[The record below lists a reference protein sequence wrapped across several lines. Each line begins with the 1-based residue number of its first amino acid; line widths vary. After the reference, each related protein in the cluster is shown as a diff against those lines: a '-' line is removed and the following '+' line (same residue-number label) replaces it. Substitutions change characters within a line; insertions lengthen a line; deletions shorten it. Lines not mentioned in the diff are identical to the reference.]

1 MVQKIHHLDS
11 LTIDQ
16 IAAGEVIEAPSS
28 CIKELV
34 ENSIDAGATT
44 IIIEVMVGGRELI
57 RVADNGCGMC
67 RDDVIAAIE
76 RHATSKLRTINDLDC
91 LSSLGFRGEALA
103 SIAAIARMT
112 MTSAEKQ
119 AASPVVPATTLVVEG
134 GCVHSVCDTSA
145 EVGTS
150 IEVRDLFYNVP
161 ARRKFLK
168 SPARDAAD
176 VIKVVTWAALAA
188 PQVGFCLLIDGKES
202 LRVPEGQSFVD
213 RAQSLLGE
221 VLRHDAFE
229 VKAENNSFSVMGLV
243 AHPQHA
249 RTNRSGQY
257 LIINHRPV
265 TSLPISY
272 AVKMAFGTTCEDRKH
287 PQYALN
293 LVLDPSCIDVNVH
306 PQKREVRFS
315 DEEGIRKFVSE
326 AVAEA
331 VFGKNVHTCVATYYH
346 ENFKEGTP
354 FEAVYPDSRVLPFSI
369 CEGRDLFQEQ
379 VQEVPLPSPPSLCS
393 TTESASPVCLA
404 VLDDVA
410 LFQFSAI
417 MPPLAL
423 WGGMQET
430 DASHDSEKGYGSGMK
445 ERLMLLDLR
454 RALRTVVLREL
465 DVSAPSASTD
475 MLLIPLPLECSV
487 QEAPLISMALPEFEK
502 LGFVIRSFGPHH
514 FLVEGVPSYF
524 RDGDIPRFILDVV
537 HEDIV
542 SSASQASRE
551 YHAALANAYVGT
563 MHSMRHPI
571 SLQTALTVFERWAN
585 HGYPMVSPDG
595 APCGAFLT
603 SQMVRQLI
611 ANGAERKKS

>member
-44 IIIEVMVGGRELI
+44 IIIEVMIGGRELI

-145 EVGTS
+145 GVGTS

-176 VIKVVTWAALAA
+176 VIKVVTGAALAA
-188 PQVGFCLLIDGKES
+188 PQVGFCLLIDGREA
-202 LRVPEGQSFVD
+202 LRVPEGQTFVD

-221 VLRHDAFE
+221 VFRHDAFE
-229 VKAENNSFSVMGLV
+229 AKAANNGCSVIGLV

-315 DEEGIRKFVSE
+315 DEENIRKFVSE

-331 VFGKNVHTCVATYYH
+331 VFGKNVHTRVATYFH
-346 ENFKEGTP
+346 EDFKEEKP
-354 FEAVYPDSRVLPFSI
+354 FEAVYPDSRSLPFSR
-369 CEGRDLFQEQ
+369 GLFQEQ
-379 VQEVPLPSPPSLCS
+379 IQEVPLPLPPSLCS
-393 TTESASPVCLA
+393 TKEPASPVCLA

-410 LFQFSAI
+410 LFQFPAI
-417 MPPLAL
+417 MPPLPL

-430 DASHDSEKGYGSGMK
+430 DAAYDPEKEHGSE

-465 DVSAPSASTD
+465 DVSVHSASTD

-551 YHAALANAYVGT
+551 YHTALVNAYVGT
-563 MHSMRHPI
+563 MNSMRHPI
-571 SLQTALTVFERWAN
+571 SVQTALTVFERWAN